1 MLLVADLTT
10 WLQGQ
15 TWWPLDPTPANPNN
29 PLAVGTPEDF
39 AMTPGNKPDRCVFV
53 FPTAGAGFLLE
64 QAFDV
69 PGAQLRFRG
78 AQRDYTDAESM
89 AKTIDKGLVTGW
101 PTTIGGVD
109 VGKID
114 RAGGAPAFL
123 NRDPAG
129 RVHFTGNYLFTSAY

>member
-1 MLLVADLTT
+1 MLPVADVTT
-10 WLQGQ
+10 WLQTQ
-15 TWWPLDPTPANPNN
+15 PWWPLDGDG

-69 PGAQLRFRG
+69 PGAQFRFRG
-78 AQRDYTDAESM
+78 AQRDYTDTESM
-89 AKTIDKGLVTGW
+89 ARTIDKGLIGAW
-101 PTTIGGVD
+101 PTTIGGVT

-114 RAGGAPAFL
+114 RSGGAPAFL
-123 NRDPAG
+123 NRDSAG